1 MPSFISS
8 SGKTADTAYVSSKVA
23 DAPNY
28 QLVPLLTV
36 GDEIPLLTATFSK
49 TEAPQVDA
57 TKKFAFTGIPDSTEV
72 TKVTISGKIY
82 NYVWVNHE
90 LSASISTDISTSFTG
105 QKITG
110 ARVSLLVFDENW
122 NAIGGKNLIDKIVD
136 TTGTYTLN
144 TSTGTYK
151 NASGV
156 AISSAFSS
164 FSSAYLAESG
174 FVNNAGQ
181 EVPIYFVPEKE
192 GDTSCGWVVTPDGTA
207 TALDALGSFAKENL
221 VAASQ
226 YRAIGSNKTVLF
238 STEFSEDGELYMW
251 VGEQTIDDPNGLK
264 NGDLYVLKV
273 DGAEFE
279 GEITT
284 EGVKKT
290 ATWTLVEKSQLS
302 EKVTLSSFVNSTGKS
317 TSFQQLGDFTE
328 DPNSP
333 GTFYFVSTGTKNK
346 KNSQGS
352 EKGTTE
358 NPTEAENPYG
368 KLYRFTLDTSDPTG
382 QIKNFELLLT
392 GGPNKGVSYGN
403 ITIDKSGKILIQ
415 EKETF
420 FGADQIKKENRE
432 ASVFSF
438 NTTTKAITRLFE
450 LNESAA
456 GSVFNNADTK
466 GEWETSGI
474 IEISANA
481 VKGRSSYLF
490 NVQAHTVVNGIGSTT
505 ALNGNHAE
513 GGQLVLALPVAYSRN
528 EKNIFSVKDFDDDND
543 DDDDKGSKG
552 SKGSKGQTFKFKS
565 KSRAKSQGGVHEYGV
580 CEVDDDEGGID
591 DDKDDKTPKLKPGQA
606 GYEKAAL
613 ARKKVIFSTLAD
625 GLGGDGIREV
635 TFEKNSRLVFYEIK
649 NFSKSTQQ
657 VVFGAGSSSE
667 LTVVDIQQQETF
679 ASSFQWSDGSV
690 FEVVSTTD
698 APTKGTNQTNNAA
711 LLDFTSF
718 SGSISANFTL
728 NREAAFNNFASFC
741 VVDDADGT
749 INGNTPGA
757 SNFNRQQYISDA
769 LSLRRVSL
777 DLTVTNLQT
786 SNISGSL
793 EGGKFFAPFFVANG
807 SLSQGLSGAA
817 AVYFSYGAANADGQS
832 HIVNLGNNMFG
843 CEDLTGS
850 SNDFDYN
857 DCVIKV
863 GLT

>member
-1 MPSFISS
+1 MPSSISS
-8 SGKTADTAYVSSKVA
+8 SGKTADKAYASSKVA
-23 DAPNY
+23 GAPNY

-36 GDEIPLLTATFSK
+36 GDEIPLLTATFGK
-49 TEAPQVDA
+49 TEAPKVDA
-57 TKKFAFTGIPDSTEV
+57 TKKFAFTGIPDGTGV
-72 TKVTISGKIY
+72 TKVTISGKSY
-82 NYVWVNHE
+82 NYVWINHE
-90 LSASISTDISTSFTG
+90 LSASISTDISTTATG
-105 QKITG
+105 EKITG

-136 TTGTYTLN
+136 ATGTYTLD
-144 TSTGTYK
+144 TSAGTYK
-151 NASGV
+151 NANGV
-156 AISSAFSS
+156 AISSAFNS

-174 FVNNAGQ
+174 FVNSVGQ

-192 GDTSCGWVVTPDGTA
+192 GNSSCGWVVTPDGTA
-207 TALDALGSFAKENL
+207 TALDGLGSFAKENL

-226 YRAIGSNKTVLF
+226 YRAIESNKTVLF
-238 STEFSEDGELYMW
+238 STENSEDGELYMW
-251 VGEQTIDDPNGLK
+251 VGEQTIDDPNGFK

-290 ATWTLVEKSQLS
+290 ATWTKVDKSQVS
-302 EKVTLSSFVNSTGKS
+302 DKVALSSFVNSTGKS
-317 TSFQQLGDFTE
+317 TSFQQLGDFAE

-368 KLYRFTLDTSDPTG
+368 KLYRFTLDASDPTG

-392 GGPNKGVSYGN
+392 GGPNKGVGYGN

-415 EKETF
+415 ENETF
-420 FGADQIKKENRE
+420 FSAEQIQKENRE
-432 ASVFSF
+432 TSVFSF
-438 NTTTKAITRLFE
+438 NTTSKEVNRLYE
-450 LNESAA
+450 LNETAA
-456 GSVFNNADTK
+456 GSVFNTPETK

-490 NVQAHTVVNGIGSTT
+490 NVQAHTVVNSTDSTT
-505 ALNGNHAE
+505 TLNGNHAE

-528 EKNIFSVKDFDDDND
+528 EKNVFSVNDFDDDD
-543 DDDDKGSKG
+543 KG
-552 SKGSKGQTFKFKS
+552 SKGSKGQTFKFKL

-606 GYEKAAL
+606 GYEKAAF

-625 GLGGDGIREV
+625 GLGGDGVREV

-649 NFSKSTQQ
+649 NSSKSTQQ

-667 LTVVDIQQQETF
+667 LTVIDIQQQESF

-690 FEVVSTTD
+690 FESVSTTD
-698 APTKGTNQTNNAA
+698 APAKGTNQTNNAA
-711 LLDFTSF
+711 LLDLTSF
-718 SGSISANFTL
+718 SGSISVNLNL

-741 VVDDADGT
+741 AVDDADGT

-757 SNFNRQQYISDA
+757 SNFDRQKYISDA
-769 LSLRRVSL
+769 LSVRRVSI

-807 SLSQGLSGAA
+807 TLSQGLSGGA

-850 SNDFDYN
+850 ANDFDYN
-857 DCVIKV
+857 DCVIQA
-863 GLT
+863 GLS